1 MPGPSAAPSTVRVV
15 DGDNVAA
22 VPEELAVAIARALQP
37 TAIFAFRRIVA
48 GRVRKHGP
56 FAFDPIRWA
65 ELAGAIEDAER
76 DTARRALRVL
86 AGPARAAEIY
96 AVDPTAESAAPDA
109 SLAPPA
115 RAGGTR
121 RRDVAGSVAAAERYE
136 RQRAAGATPV
146 QRRPALPVQPVAVAH
161 RTVVDVGLARSV
173 PRAPHERSRR
183 EIQRWVTDTRSD
195 PPRILRVPQLQPGT
209 METERWRDEL
219 RFGELVCPWP
229 GCPAPELTLRAGPVV
244 STHVAHRPGAQD
256 HGTHTDWVLSTLARL
271 EDLTDQ
277 TAVTLG
283 SAPPTVSLGDLVVTL
298 LHERLG
304 PELEA
309 AAQRAL
315 SVVPTGCAPVAVLR
329 ASLLPRR
336 FAPVRVYGE
345 STPRWA
351 FPTRRDRT
359 LRAIEALRPFS
370 RVLGAPD
377 LPHADD
383 EGHQMDPRWGSRW
396 IGLGL
401 EDTPQRGHLDWG
413 SHGRS
418 PLVALTIDGELLGRA
433 LRPSATTLG
442 PARSTVAVVEAPGV
456 EMEPVGFE
464 AEGPTVRCR
473 HCRFS
478 QKVADGLSTDE
489 VEAILDRIEDEDEQA
504 AELERHDVLYCVY
517 DACPRCGD
525 GVDRY

>member
-1 MPGPSAAPSTVRVV
+1 MRIV
-15 DGDNVAA
+15 DGEDVAA

-37 TAIFAFRRIVA
+37 TALFVFRRIVA

-56 FAFDPIRWA
+56 FACNPIRWA
-65 ELAGAIEDAER
+65 ELAGAIEDADR
-76 DTARRALRVL
+76 DTAQRALRVL
-86 AGPARAAEIY
+86 AGPARAGEVFAL
-96 AVDPTAESAAPDA
+96 DPTAESAAPGA
-109 SLAPPA
+109 SPA
-115 RAGGTR
+115 RTARTGGTR
-121 RRDVAGSVAAAERYE
+121 RRDPASSAAAAERHD
-136 RQRAAGATPV
+136 RRLAAGATPA
-146 QRRPALPVQPVAVAH
+146 QRRPEPPVRPVAVAH

-183 EIQRWVTDTRSD
+183 EIQRWVTDTRTD

-209 METERWRDEL
+209 TETERWRDEL

-271 EDLTDQ
+271 EGLTDQ
-277 TAVTLG
+277 TAVPLG
-283 SAPPTVSLGDLVVTL
+283 TAPPTVLLGALVVTL

-315 SVVPTGCAPVAVLR
+315 RVMPAGCAPVAVLR

-336 FAPVRVYGE
+336 FAPVRVHGE
-345 STPRWA
+345 PKPRWA

-359 LRAIEALRPFS
+359 LRAIAALQPFS

-377 LPHADD
+377 LPHASDQD
-383 EGHQMDPRWGSRW
+383 QELDPRWGSRW

-401 EDTPQRGHLDWG
+401 EEAPQRGHLDWG
-413 SHGRS
+413 AHPRS
-418 PLVALTIDGELLGRA
+418 PLAALEIDDELLGRVV
-433 LRPSATTLG
+433 RPPTETRG
-442 PARSTVAVVEAPGV
+442 PQRSTVAVVDVPGV
-456 EMEPVGFE
+456 EMEAVGFE
-464 AEGPTVRCR
+464 TEGPTVRCR
-473 HCRFS
+473 HCRIS
-478 QKVADGLSTDE
+478 QKVADGLSTDA
-489 VEAILDRIEDEDEQA
+489 VEEILDRIEDEDEQA